1 MAEEVVETHTVKPAD
16 FEAAAALVR
25 AIRRAYGKPGDYG
38 HLERFTVYNI
48 HDFARQLVDQ
58 GVRAQEL

>member
-1 MAEEVVETHTVKPAD
+1 MQRVRVTPAD

-38 HLERFTVYNI
+38 HLETFTVHNI
-48 HDFARQLVDQ
+48 HDFARQLVLQ
-58 GVRAQEL
+58 GVQARREGL